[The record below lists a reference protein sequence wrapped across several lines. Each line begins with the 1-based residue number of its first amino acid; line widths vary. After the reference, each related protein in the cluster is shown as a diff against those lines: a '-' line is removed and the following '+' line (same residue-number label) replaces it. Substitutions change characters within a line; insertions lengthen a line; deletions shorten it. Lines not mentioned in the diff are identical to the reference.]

1 MTNDKRIAKEARKV
15 FQFIESPY
23 KQYAFKHLLVSPN
36 TTRSG
41 LEALID
47 REIANA
53 RAGKK
58 AKFWVKINSIS
69 DHGMINKLYE
79 ASDAGVQIRMVVR
92 GICCLDM
99 AHHKARNISSVSIV
113 GRFLEHTRAFCFHN
127 DGNPQYYISSADWMG
142 RNLNRRVEV
151 TVPIYDQSI
160 QRQLRDHFDIL
171 WKDNSKS
178 RIFDAQQQNNYRMLH
193 GPKIKA
199 QEELHSYV
207 RNMLRKG

>member
-1 MTNDKRIAKEARKV
+1 
-15 FQFIESPY
+15 
-23 KQYAFKHLLVSPN
+23 LLVSPN

-47 REIANA
+47 REIANV

-58 AKFWVKINSIS
+58 AEFWVKINSIS

-99 AHHKARNISSVSIV
+99 AHPKARNISSVSIV

-151 TVPIYDQSI
+151 TLPIYDQSI

-193 GPKIKA
+193 GPKVKA